1 MIIRLRRSI
10 ALVLAVAITLFTL
23 GRVRVD
29 ASGGPGAPD
38 SALDPGSAANL
49 QPQAPPSRRAV

>member
-1 MIIRLRRSI
+1 MILRLRRSI
-10 ALVLAVAITLFTL
+10 ALVLAVAITLLTL

-38 SALDPGSAANL
+38 SALDPGTAAIA
-49 QPQAPPSRRAV
+49 QPHATPDRRTA